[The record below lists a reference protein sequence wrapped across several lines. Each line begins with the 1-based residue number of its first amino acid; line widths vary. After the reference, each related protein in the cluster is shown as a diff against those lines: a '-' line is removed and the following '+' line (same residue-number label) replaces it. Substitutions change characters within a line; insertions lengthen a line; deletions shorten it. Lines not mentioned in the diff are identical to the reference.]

1 MKKRIG
7 LIVLMIVL
15 IGAGLVFYN
24 KIKVKEIYNSISI
37 EFVENVKV
45 EYGKKVDAMD
55 FVKPYSDDLMIVF
68 NQIDTSSIGNKEVD
82 YFVKKDGIEKKFTL
96 SYEVLD
102 TCKPEIKLKH
112 NSVTIKISEQVN
124 ILDYVSYVKDAIDG
138 ELTYKDYPNDTDNNY
153 YTFTTDLNPSKAGT
167 YAVEFVA
174 VDKNYNKTT
183 KTMTIKVEKEEED
196 NHDTTSYNPDFVIHK
211 KKIIVINAG
220 HQAKG
225 NNAKEAV
232 GPNSSTTKAKVT
244 TGATG
249 KYSKEKESQINLD
262 VALKLRD
269 ELVSRGYTVYMIR
282 TSQNVN
288 ISNQQRA
295 LKANGY
301 KPAAVISL
309 HCDSADNESARGA
322 HTIAI
327 KKDNPYCS
335 PLYDASSKL
344 AKSVINAYCKETGI
358 KSRGVSYRNDL
369 TGLNWSTV
377 PSIYL
382 EMGFLSNQE
391 EDLSLA
397 NSDFQ
402 YKCAKGIANG
412 IDQYL
417 K

>member
-1 MKKRIG
+1 MKKRLG
-7 LIVLMIVL
+7 LLVIMFILVG
-15 IGAGLVFYN
+15 GALWFYMDLKDKN
-24 KIKVKEIYNSISI
+24 EFAKVYI
-37 EFVENVKV
+37 EFKDNVTV
-45 EYGKKVDAMD
+45 EYGEEVNSKD
-55 FVKPYSDDLMIVF
+55 FIESYNGEGLEYGKL
-68 NQIDTSSIGNKEVD
+68 DTSSIGEKTTTYKIKYHNKVKEYNLAYKVIDTNKPIITLEKEKVIINVNEELQITKYIKEVSD
-82 YFVKKDGIEKKFTL
+82 VVDGK
-96 SYEVLD
+96 
-102 TCKPEIKLKH
+102 IK
-112 NSVTIKISEQVN
+112 
-124 ILDYVSYVKDAIDG
+124 YKDAPKED
-138 ELTYKDYPNDTDNNY
+138 DVNY
-153 YTFTTDLNPSKAGT
+153 YTYTSNLNTKKAGT
-167 YAVEFVA
+167 YTIDIKA
-174 VDKNYNKTT
+174 VDQHKNVSTAMLTVIVNEEIQNTT
-183 KTMTIKVEKEEED
+183 TS
-196 NHDTTSYNPDFVIHK
+196 SYNPDFVIHK
-211 KKIIVINAG
+211 KKIVVINAG

-225 NNAKEAV
+225 DSTKEAV
-232 GPNSSTTKAKVT
+232 GPNSSELKAKVT

-249 KYSKEKESQINLD
+249 KYSKVKESQINLD

-269 ELVSRGYTVYMIR
+269 ELKARGYTVYMIR
-282 TSQNVN
+282 TTQNVK

-295 LKANGY
+295 LIANGY
-301 KPAAVISL
+301 KPSVVISL
-309 HCDSADNESARGA
+309 HCDSADSSSIKGA

-335 PLYDASSKL
+335 PLYSASSKL

-358 KSRGVSYRNDL
+358 KSRGVSYKNDL

-377 PSIYL
+377 PSVYL